1 MMVEKDADNHWH
13 CTYHRKLQLL
23 PNITKRQDRQGEQWI
38 EKNGYINRCKSNSS
52 IDIKLAFRIAAMH
65 RIKVIL
71 TKNTQ

>member
-38 EKNGYINRCKSNSS
+38 GKKM
-52 IDIKLAFRIAAMH
+52 DI
-65 RIKVIL
+65 
-71 TKNTQ
+71 